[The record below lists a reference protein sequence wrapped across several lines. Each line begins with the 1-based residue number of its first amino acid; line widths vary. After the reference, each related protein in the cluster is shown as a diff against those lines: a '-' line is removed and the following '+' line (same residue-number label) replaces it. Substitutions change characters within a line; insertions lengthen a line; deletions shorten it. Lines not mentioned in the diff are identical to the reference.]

1 MFLKNRNISSEYFH
15 AVFSYKIFL
24 ILYYVNEIL
33 NIKSNAGSQA
43 EFENISCFLGFPA
56 LQWYLT

>member
-15 AVFSYKIFL
+15 VVFSYKIFL

-43 EFENISCFLGFPA
+43 EI
-56 LQWYLT
+56 